1 MVHAR
6 SVRPAAWW
14 VGCPASTPFSRD
26 FLTVAAR
33 GFLDPMMTSTIR
45 TVDLDGVPDG
55 YRAMADREALK
66 VMIKP

>member
-1 MVHAR
+1 MN
-6 SVRPAAWW
+6 
-14 VGCPASTPFSRD
+14 T
-26 FLTVAAR
+26 
-33 GFLDPMMTSTIR
+33 TIR